1 MTCSCLEETTKE
13 MHASGAK
20 AWKFEVIPLAP
31 PYFEIISITSIF
43 IGAAIGA
50 ITGAIS

>member
-13 MHASGAK
+13 KHASASK
-20 AWKFEVIPLAP
+20 TWNLEVIPLAP
-31 PYFEIISITSIF
+31 PYFEIISITSIL